1 MKDYEYILTEVNK
14 EIKESLEKIES
25 IILRGDVSSME
36 DYKFYLGERYALTKI
51 KDYIATLG
59 REDEI
64 NE

>member
-1 MKDYEYILTEVNK
+1 M
-14 EIKESLEKIES
+14 
-25 IILRGDVSSME
+25 LRGDVSSME